1 MNVKSKISTNRKRP
15 FSNLIVGLL
24 ALLLT
29 YQTGYAQYEA
39 NYVELRAEGRIPDD
53 FLNLVRGQ
61 SKINIRNTERI
72 SKVQRENFRDATN
85 FALRDIFTNGNI
97 YFNDPMTAY
106 VRTIGEKLVKNSK
119 VENKINFFVSKST
132 ELNASSWQTGT
143 VIINIGLL
151 SRLENEAQLAYVLAH
166 EIAHFQM
173 QHPYRQY
180 AQQIKNK
187 EMTHG
192 SHLAKNFREH
202 FDFSLKYELEADS
215 IALAIM
221 KEKDYEVNES
231 IKTLNIL
238 QHKEQRDVVNLTNYY
253 SSPSFQLEENQ
264 LCDYK
269 GYSAFKKSVFQVAD
283 AHFSGHHIKK
293 RIKNLVD
300 IVSRDYPEKEDL
312 YSFKGSHYDPALF
325 TNASKMAHF
334 ETIQQAFLESNYLK
348 SIHEAM
354 ILIRDFPNN
363 EFLHVK
369 IAENLYHIS
378 HYNKLGLLDR
388 IFFDNQRI
396 DENEYAKL
404 CCLVN
409 NLNQSDLQNMIHGFI
424 KKLYK
429 DYSTNET
436 MIITMAKSMEMNTDI
451 KMAKPYYKKYVRLFP
466 YGKHYLEAKRKI
478 K

>member
-15 FSNLIVGLL
+15 FSNLVVCLL
-24 ALLLT
+24 AILLT
-29 YQTGYAQYEA
+29 YHSGYAQFEA

-72 SKVQRENFRDATN
+72 SKAQREDFRDATN

-106 VRTIGEKLVKNSK
+106 VRTIGEKLVKDSK
-119 VENKINFFVSKST
+119 VANKINFFVSKST
-132 ELNASSWQTGT
+132 ALNASSWQTGT

-180 AQQIKNK
+180 AKQLKSKNAA
-187 EMTHG
+187 HG
-192 SHLAKNFREH
+192 SQLAKNFGAH
-202 FDFSLKYELEADS
+202 FDLSLQYELEADS

-221 KEKDYEVNES
+221 KGKDYEINES
-231 IKTLNIL
+231 LKTLNIL
-238 QHKEQRDVVNLTNYY
+238 QHKGQRNVVNLTNYY
-253 SSPSFQLEENQ
+253 SSPSFKLKENQ

-269 GYSAFKKSVFQVAD
+269 AYSAFKKSVFQVAD

-293 RIKNLVD
+293 RIKSLVN
-300 IVSRDYPEKEDL
+300 IIKRDYQEKEEEL
-312 YSFKGSHYDPALF
+312 YSFKGFQYDPALF
-325 TNASKMAHF
+325 VNAAKMAHF
-334 ETIQQAFLESNYLK
+334 EVIQQAFLESNYLK

-363 EFLHVK
+363 EYLHVK

-409 NLNQSDLQNMIHGFI
+409 SLSQTDLQNMIHGFV

-429 DYSTNET
+429 DY
-436 MIITMAKSMEMNTDI
+436 
-451 KMAKPYYKKYVRLFP
+451 
-466 YGKHYLEAKRKI
+466 
-478 K
+478 